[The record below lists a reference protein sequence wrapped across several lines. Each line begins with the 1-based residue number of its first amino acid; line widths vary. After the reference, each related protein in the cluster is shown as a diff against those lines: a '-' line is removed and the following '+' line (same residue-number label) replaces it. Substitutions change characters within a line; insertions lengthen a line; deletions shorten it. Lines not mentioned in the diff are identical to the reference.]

1 MKTMKTLGMGSKKY
15 QLDRKK
21 FIEYY
26 PVEIWGMLEISQVT
40 DDLIKGSEFVL
51 TAEDILKRV
60 EYIDGKLFTPPISF
74 PLHHSV
80 IELTY
85 NQE

>member
-1 MKTMKTLGMGSKKY
+1 MSKKY
-15 QLDRKK
+15 KLDRKK

-51 TAEDILKRV
+51 TAEDILEKV
-60 EYIDGKLFTPPISF
+60 EWVEGKLLSTPVQGVIYYTN
-74 PLHHSV
+74 

-85 NQE
+85 N